1 MSSGAPAEMSTI
13 PTNNCPN
20 CGYSLFGLNS
30 IGTCPECGR
39 SYDQSEMILYGWAR
53 GQHETLANAKPSR
66 LAWVLLV
73 LLFRFPMLIF
83 NYRYLCGLIAIFTAS
98 AIYLLWRRQQIDH
111 PGLIQIRLND
121 VGCVQY
127 DDLAGASI
135 IGDGFRAHGWLIAIV
150 VAPWVVYAR
159 IIGEIDPILMWIW
172 LPVVV
177 FGGVAAWIACRR
189 FRRAMRN
196 VPDGSIADVGIGR
209 HSLSLWHNIRQFRFE
224 ATISGSRRLT
234 IDRFDKFFANNAID
248 AEIQCTDEQSQ
259 AIEAFI
265 SRQIA
270 AAKARRLAESK

>member
-1 MSSGAPAEMSTI
+1 
-13 PTNNCPN
+13 
-20 CGYSLFGLNS
+20 
-30 IGTCPECGR
+30 
-39 SYDQSEMILYGWAR
+39 MILYGWAR

-66 LAWVLLV
+66 LAWVLGSSLLL
-73 LLFRFPMLIF
+73 LLFRSPMFIF
-83 NYRYLCGLIAIFTAS
+83 NYRYLCGVVGIFTAS
-98 AIYLLWRRQQIDH
+98 AIYLLWRRQDVHH
-111 PGLIQIRLND
+111 PGLIQIRLNA

-135 IGDGFRAHGWLIAIV
+135 IGDGFRAHGWLITFV
-150 VAPWVVYAR
+150 VAFWFVYER
-159 IIGEIDPILMWIW
+159 MIGEIGPILMWIW
-172 LPVVV
+172 LIIVA

-224 ATISGSRRLT
+224 ATSSGSRRLT

-270 AAKARRLAESK
+270 AAKARRLAATR